1 MSRKELTKAVAYF
14 RTSSATNVGAD
25 KDSLKRQ
32 RDAVRAFARSAGYE
46 IVEEFYD
53 AAVSGADDIN
63 ERPGFAA
70 MLQRLLG
77 NGVRTIIVE
86 TASRFARDL
95 IVQETGWR
103 YLREA
108 DVTLIAADSP
118 DSFLDETPTAVLIRQ
133 VLGAVAQFEKQAL
146 VAKLRKARERK
157 KAETGKC
164 GGRKS
169 VAEASPETVALAKK
183 LARYPVNGR
192 KRSLRDIA
200 ADLEAAGHVT
210 SAGTRYGA
218 AAVARMI
225 AK

>member
-1 MSRKELTKAVAYF
+1 M
-14 RTSSATNVGAD
+14 
-25 KDSLKRQ
+25 
-32 RDAVRAFARSAGYE
+32 RSFLSPPGGTTAPLS
-46 IVEEFYD
+46 I
-53 AAVSGADDIN
+53 A
-63 ERPGFAA
+63 RPG
-70 MLQRLLG
+70 QGLG
-77 NGVRTIIVE
+77 PDGLPVP
-86 TASRFARDL
+86 ALSRFARDL
-95 IVQETGWR
+95 IVQVTGWR
-103 YLREA
+103 YLRDA

-225 AK
+225 AG

>member
-1 MSRKELTKAVAYF
+1 VVT
-14 RTSSATNVGAD
+14 
-25 KDSLKRQ
+25 
-32 RDAVRAFARSAGYE
+32 FAKSAGYE

-53 AAVSGADDIN
+53 AALSADAID

-86 TASRFARDL
+86 TASRFAHDL

-103 YLREA
+103 FLRNA
-108 DVTLIAADSP
+108 GVTLVAADSP
-118 DSFLDETPTAVLIRQ
+118 DSFLDETPTAVLVRQ

-157 KAETGKC
+157 KREMGKC
-164 GGRKS
+164 GGRHS
-169 VAEASPETVALAKK
+169 VAEAKPETVALAKK

-192 KRSLRDIA
+192 HRSLREIA
-200 ADLEAAGHVT
+200 AELEAAGHVT
-210 SAGTRYGA
+210 SKGTPYGA
-218 AAVARMI
+218 AAIARMI
-225 AK
+225 A

>member
-1 MSRKELTKAVAYF
+1 MPRKELPKAVAYF
-14 RTSSATNVGAD
+14 RTSSATNVGPD

-32 RDAVRAFARSAGYE
+32 RAAVVTFAKSAGYE
-46 IVEEFYD
+46 IAEEFYD
-53 AAVSGADDIN
+53 AAVSGADAID

-103 YLREA
+103 FLRNA
-108 DVTLIAADSP
+108 GVTLIAADSP
-118 DSFLDETPTAVLIRQ
+118 DSFLDETPTAVLVRQ

-157 KAETGKC
+157 KRETGKC
-164 GGRKS
+164 GGRHS
-169 VAEASPETVALAKK
+169 VAEAKPETVALAKK

-192 KRSLRDIA
+192 HRSLREIA
-200 ADLEAAGHVT
+200 AELEAAGHVT
-210 SAGTRYGA
+210 SKGTPYGA
-218 AAVARMI
+218 AAIARMI
-225 AK
+225 A

>member
-1 MSRKELTKAVAYF
+1 M
-14 RTSSATNVGAD
+14 
-25 KDSLKRQ
+25 
-32 RDAVRAFARSAGYE
+32 
-46 IVEEFYD
+46 
-53 AAVSGADDIN
+53 
-63 ERPGFAA
+63 
-70 MLQRLLG
+70 
-77 NGVRTIIVE
+77 
-86 TASRFARDL
+86 
-95 IVQETGWR
+95 TG
-103 YLREA
+103 LA
-108 DVTLIAADSP
+108 LC
-118 DSFLDETPTAVLIRQ
+118 
-133 VLGAVAQFEKQAL
+133 GAVEQLGGDL

-169 VAEASPETVALAKK
+169 VAEASPETFALAKK

-225 AK
+225 AG